1 MFETVA
7 PSESNVIGTATGS
20 PCTAAIPSG
29 MVSDGL
35 SGRGVFVGV
44 GVCVGIGVGV
54 SVGGGIG
61 VGLGGGAGIGIAV
74 KVGVGET
81 VGVGVSVGVGVLV
94 GRGVR
99 VGLLVGV
106 GVGVTLGPGPKMS
119 DGVGVVTA
127 ASIPIRKTN
136 DCRVAPSPCAAAA
149 TVAGLL
155 ASDGRSVAERCER
168 RRMDT
173 QATAAAAVHTTALMP
188 SPRLIRAVSPDNEQC
203 ACDCRAQEYHVYSGL
218 TNKNI
223 RPTIDP

>member
-1 MFETVA
+1 
-7 PSESNVIGTATGS
+7 
-20 PCTAAIPSG
+20 

-61 VGLGGGAGIGIAV
+61 VGIGGGAGIGIAV

-119 DGVGVVTA
+119 DGVGVAVTA
-127 ASIPIRKTN
+127 GIPIRKTN
-136 DCRVAPSPCAAAA
+136 DCRVAPSACAAAA

-155 ASDGRSVAERCER
+155 ASDGRDVTERCEK
-168 RRMDT
+168 RMT
-173 QATAAAAVHTTALMP
+173 INTKATAAATVHTTALMQ
-188 SPRLIRAVSPDNEQC
+188 SRSLIGAVSPDNEQC
-203 ACDCRAQEYHVYSGL
+203 TSDCHAQEYHVYPGL